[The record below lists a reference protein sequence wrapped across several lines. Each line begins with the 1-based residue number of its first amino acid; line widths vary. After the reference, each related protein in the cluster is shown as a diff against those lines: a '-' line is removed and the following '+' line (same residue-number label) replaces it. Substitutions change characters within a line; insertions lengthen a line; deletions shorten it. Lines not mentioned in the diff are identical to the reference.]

1 MNLGLGSSFS
11 VAALVVMIAPLG
23 PVHAESEIEPQFTA
37 MLARLE
43 QLGQTRETPRH
54 YPALADTATPD
65 LQPLFFDGRDWQGQ
79 PTRVF
84 AWLGLPPAG
93 HGLAPAIV
101 LVHGGGGTAFREW
114 VKKWTDHGFAALA
127 IAVEGQIDE
136 RRAGPVDR
144 SQQWRRH
151 PQGGP
156 SRPGIYGDATE
167 PFTDQWMF
175 QAVAATIRARHLLA
189 ALPAVDASRI
199 GLMGI
204 SWGGV
209 IVSTVIGLDVGFA
222 FAIPT
227 YGCGG
232 LHLAPN
238 QYGRALGDHA
248 LYQQVWDPDLRL
260 DRAQLPVLWLSW
272 PEDAHFP
279 MDCLAASRQ
288 RTAGP
293 TMLSLI
299 PGMGHSHAAA
309 WQRPESYAFAVSIVQ
324 RGRPWGRQEYLTLE
338 DGLARAVFTS
348 DLPLDRAYLVATA
361 DHGITGA
368 RTWSQLP
375 ASLTRNG
382 EQWVA
387 TATLPADTTAWFI
400 NVVAGNLVVSS
411 TYQVAER

>member
-1 MNLGLGSSFS
+1 MIASRSPWFS
-11 VAALVVMIAPLG
+11 VAAVVAMGSLPLPAQAG
-23 PVHAESEIEPQFTA
+23 KEPAMSFTA
-37 MLARLE
+37 MQAQLE
-43 QLGQTRETPRH
+43 ELGQMPEATRH
-54 YPALADTATPD
+54 YPAPAIDAAPELRPI
-65 LQPLFFDGRDWQGQ
+65 FFDGPDWQGRE
-79 PTRVF
+79 TRVF

-93 HGLAPAIV
+93 ASPAPAIV
-101 LVHGGGGTAFREW
+101 LVHGGGGTAFRDW
-114 VKKWTDHGFAALA
+114 VKKWTEHGFAALA
-127 IAVEGQIDE
+127 LAVEGQTDE
-136 RRAGPVDR
+136 RPAGERHQSEP
-144 SQQWRRH
+144 WRRH
-151 PQGGP
+151 AHGGP
-156 SRPGIYGDATE
+156 PRPGIYGDATE

-279 MDCLAASRQ
+279 MDCLAATRQ

-324 RGRPWGRQEYLTLE
+324 GGRPWGREEFLTLE

-375 ASLTRNG
+375 ASLTRSG
-382 EQWVA
+382 EKWVA

-411 TYQVAER
+411 TYQVEEQ